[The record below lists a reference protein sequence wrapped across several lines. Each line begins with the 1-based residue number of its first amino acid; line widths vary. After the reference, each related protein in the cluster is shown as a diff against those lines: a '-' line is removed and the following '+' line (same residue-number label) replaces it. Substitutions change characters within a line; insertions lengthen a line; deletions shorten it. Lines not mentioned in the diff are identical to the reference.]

1 MRGKNSVGFIILI
14 LSVIVLPH
22 IITNDYYL
30 GSLIFTGLNS
40 LACIGLCLLMG
51 YAGQISIGHGAF
63 VAIGAYGAG
72 ILTANYGWSPWP
84 AMGFSML
91 LAAFVAIILGIPAL
105 RLKGH
110 YLAMAT
116 LGFASIVHV
125 VTVAAVDVTGGPS
138 GIVNIPR
145 PNLFGYLL
153 DTDTRYF
160 YFVWA
165 VVIIGVYCAFN
176 LIDSRVGR
184 GLRALHGSED
194 AAASLGIPVTW
205 YKVQVFILS
214 AVYAS
219 LSGSLYACYVNYIDP
234 GPFDVSYSVL
244 LITMVAVGGL
254 HNIWGA
260 LTGAVV
266 LSLLPEFLSFIS
278 DYLRLFGI
286 RYQQD
291 YNTLVYGMILLFI
304 MLFLPEGIFS
314 GLRGG
319 LARVFAVFKKSGQAS
334 LEGEFAGQSSAEKLL
349 GSLSGHDQ

>member
-1 MRGKNSVGFIILI
+1 MRGKNSAGLI
-14 LSVIVLPH
+14 ALIFMVIVLPH
-22 IITNDYYL
+22 VITNDYYL
-30 GSLIFTGLNS
+30 GALIFTGLNS

-72 ILTANYGWSPWP
+72 ILTANFAWSPWL
-84 AMGFSML
+84 AMGCSVLM
-91 LAAFVAIILGIPAL
+91 AVVVAIILGIPAL

-125 VTVAAVDVTGGPS
+125 VSVAAVDLTGGPS

-145 PNLFGYLL
+145 PDLFGCLL
-153 DTDTRYF
+153 QTDIRYF
-160 YFVWA
+160 YFVWG
-165 VVIIGVYCAFN
+165 VVIIGIYCAFN

-219 LSGSLYACYVNYIDP
+219 VSGSLYAYYVNYIDP
-234 GPFDVSYSVL
+234 GPFDISYSVL
-244 LITMVAVGGL
+244 LVTMVAVGGL

-260 LTGAVV
+260 LTGAIV

-286 RYQQD
+286 EYQQD
-291 YNTLVYGMILLFI
+291 YDTLVYGVILLLI

-314 GLRGG
+314 GLRGALSRG
-319 LARVFAVFKKSGQAS
+319 FAVFRNPAQPSIGKSSGR
-334 LEGEFAGQSSAEKLL
+334 
-349 GSLSGHDQ
+349 LSGHDE

>member
-1 MRGKNSVGFIILI
+1 MRGKNSAGLI
-14 LSVIVLPH
+14 LLILLVIFLPQV
-22 IITNDYYL
+22 ITNDYYL
-30 GSLIFTGLNS
+30 GILIFTGLNS

-72 ILTANYGWSPWP
+72 ILTANYAWSPWP
-84 AMGFSML
+84 AMGCSL
-91 LAAFVAIILGIPAL
+91 LMAVFVAIVLGIPAL

-116 LGFASIVHV
+116 LGFASIIHV
-125 VTVAAVDVTGGPS
+125 VSVAAVDLTGGPS

-145 PNLFGYLL
+145 PGVFGYLL
-153 DTDTRYF
+153 RTDTRYF
-160 YFVWA
+160 YFVWGI
-165 VVIIGVYCAFN
+165 VIAGIYCAFN

-219 LSGSLYACYVNYIDP
+219 VSGSLYAYYVNYIDP
-234 GPFDVSYSVL
+234 GPFDISYSVL
-244 LITMVAVGGL
+244 LVTMVAVGGL
-254 HNIWGA
+254 HNVWGA
-260 LTGAVV
+260 LTGAVA
-266 LSLLPEFLSFIS
+266 LSLLPELLSFVS

-286 RYQQD
+286 EYQQD
-291 YNTLVYGMILLFI
+291 YDTLVYGLILLLI

-314 GLRGG
+314 GLRGALTRG
-319 LARVFAVFKKSGQAS
+319 WSYSENAAPPSAATSSGR
-334 LEGEFAGQSSAEKLL
+334 LT
-349 GSLSGHDQ
+349 GHDD